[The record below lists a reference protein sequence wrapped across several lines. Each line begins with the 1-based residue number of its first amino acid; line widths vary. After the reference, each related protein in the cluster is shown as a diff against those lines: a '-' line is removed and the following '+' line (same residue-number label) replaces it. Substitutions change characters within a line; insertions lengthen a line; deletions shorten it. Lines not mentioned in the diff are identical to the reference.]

1 MIFVHLLL
9 HLLLHLFPHLSF
21 EDDGDAD
28 GLIISSY
35 TRRCVS
41 LGIVPHRVS
50 SLSSSSSSPL
60 YSVRRNCL
68 TISPWITATFRPSFV
83 SPICISQPETSFVV
97 SMTLRALRHAH
108 WITTGLRRKV
118 ETSSASRP
126 RLQHGVGSSRS
137 DWWKFCLPTSNPDS
151 RR

>member
-41 LGIVPHRVS
+41 LSIVPHRVS

-60 YSVRRNCL
+60 YSVRRNCP
-68 TISPWITATFRPSFV
+68 TISPCITATFRPSFV
-83 SPICISQPETSFVV
+83 SPIIISQPETSFSCLHDVTSAATRASDYFRSSQERGHV
-97 SMTLRALRHAH
+97 LRFSTALA
-108 WITTGLRRKV
+108 
-118 ETSSASRP
+118 A
-126 RLQHGVGSSRS
+126 
-137 DWWKFCLPTSNPDS
+137 
-151 RR
+151 